1 MRSYLR
7 YTITLLALILLLA
20 PVLVSANPSDTDLTN
35 AEKRVQ
41 KALKK
46 MPYYS
51 VFDNIEFE
59 ISNSTVTL
67 TGKVWRAFLK
77 SEAEAVILALE
88 EVTQVNNQIE
98 ILPLSSRDDR
108 LRVAAARA
116 VFSNPFLSRYAA
128 GARPSIHIIVER
140 GKIILEGVVRNE
152 TDRNVAGIEAR
163 GVNGAFAVENNLRW
177 EVS

>member
-1 MRSYLR
+1 MKSYLR
-7 YTITLLALILLLA
+7 YTITLLALIFLLA
-20 PVLVSANPSDTDLTN
+20 PVLVSASPSDTDLTN
-35 AEKRVQ
+35 VEKRVQ
-41 KALKK
+41 KALKR

-59 ISNSTVTL
+59 VSNSTVTL

-77 SEAEAVILALE
+77 SEAETVVLALE
-88 EVTQVNNQIE
+88 EVAQVDNQIE

-108 LRVAAARA
+108 LRLAAARA
-116 VFSNPFLSRYAA
+116 VFSNPFLNRYAA
-128 GARPSIHIIVER
+128 GTLPSIHIIVER
-140 GKIILEGVVRNE
+140 GTIILEGVVRNQ

-163 GVNGAFAVENNLRW
+163 TVSGAFAVENNLRW